1 MISSHL
7 NPTQNL
13 NLFQLARIPL
23 TRSPKAK
30 KPSQR
35 HAAMDLVHLL
45 QASPWQS
52 MAQHGRAKQ
61 MHTNTTRIKRCQEQT
76 MMGTATLW
84 TWKNAKSRL
93 GFFDK
98 ILYVKS
104 FKNAFFWLWEG
115 WGAFADGS

>member
-1 MISSHL
+1 ME
-7 NPTQNL
+7 Q
-13 NLFQLARIPL
+13 A
-23 TRSPKAK
+23 
-30 KPSQR
+30 
-35 HAAMDLVHLL
+35 HLL
-45 QASPWQS
+45 QESPQQS

-61 MHTNTTRIKRCQEQT
+61 MQTNATCIKRCQGQT
-76 MMGTATLW
+76 TMETATFW

-93 GFFDK
+93 DFFDK